1 MTNADTI
8 VLTEEFTRAI
18 ALMRTR
24 KNIFLT
30 GKAGTGKSTLLKIL
44 RNETGRNVAVC
55 APTGIAA
62 LNVNGQTV
70 HSLFCFRGHT
80 LIIDE
85 LERQHDD
92 GDLKIRNALRS
103 LDLLII
109 DEVSMVRSD
118 LFKGVEFVLRAAKK
132 SRLPFGGVQVLLVG
146 DPYQLPPVVTNE
158 GQEHFLQEHGSPYFW
173 DTAEYQ
179 AGEFEKLELTKVHRQ
194 HDSEFIN
201 ILNEVREGR
210 LDAAGLATLN
220 SRVQAVCEWTPG
232 TLFLTTTNYLA
243 DKINQVK
250 MKRLTTPERVFK
262 GWFEGDYKFGQTVP
276 APVELKLKAGAQV
289 MFTKNSRS
297 GAYVN
302 GSLGTVK
309 RLDETGPV
317 IVTLAQNT
325 SVDVEV
331 YREKWDTVSYERD
344 PQTGRVVERVTGSY
358 SQLPLMP
365 AWAVTIHKSQ
375 GRTLDGAYIHLGK
388 GAFAP
393 GQLYVALSR
402 CRTLEGIRL
411 ERPVTAADV
420 IVDPK
425 VVEFMRA

>member
-173 DTAEYQ
+173 D
-179 AGEFEKLELTKVHRQ
+179 
-194 HDSEFIN
+194 
-201 ILNEVREGR
+201 
-210 LDAAGLATLN
+210 
-220 SRVQAVCEWTPG
+220 
-232 TLFLTTTNYLA
+232 
-243 DKINQVK
+243 
-250 MKRLTTPERVFK
+250 
-262 GWFEGDYKFGQTVP
+262 
-276 APVELKLKAGAQV
+276 
-289 MFTKNSRS
+289 
-297 GAYVN
+297 N
-302 GSLGTVK
+302 G
-309 RLDETGPV
+309 
-317 IVTLAQNT
+317 
-325 SVDVEV
+325 
-331 YREKWDTVSYERD
+331 
-344 PQTGRVVERVTGSY
+344 
-358 SQLPLMP
+358 
-365 AWAVTIHKSQ
+365 
-375 GRTLDGAYIHLGK
+375 
-388 GAFAP
+388 
-393 GQLYVALSR
+393 
-402 CRTLEGIRL
+402 
-411 ERPVTAADV
+411 
-420 IVDPK
+420 
-425 VVEFMRA
+425 